1 MELFSGWPNLQVRLD
16 IWHFMR
22 RFASAC
28 TTESHQLYPFFLRRL
43 SACIFSWSA
52 EDVSR
57 LREAKRNQLVT
68 QKISKPSNEDK
79 TRSMS
84 KNALA
89 HYCRRTTY
97 GVEETTRLIK
107 DLITS
112 LDGKQGH
119 DTMGIRLFESARLWE
134 VWESQKKHI
143 PCIQDLPGLKLYT

>member
-1 MELFSGWPNLQVRLD
+1 MAGPICRSVD

-28 TTESHQLYPFFLRRL
+28 TTESNQHYPFFLRQL
-43 SACIFSWSA
+43 SACIISWSA

-84 KNALA
+84 KNALVN
-89 HYCRRTTY
+89 YCRRTTY

-112 LDGKQGH
+112 LDGEQR
-119 DTMGIRLFESARLWE
+119 DPATARDPPMARQTL
-134 VWESQKKHI
+134 VTRDPSTAKDPPMTGDPPMAK
-143 PCIQDLPGLKLYT
+143 D